1 MRNDVVEELFKKYY
15 NGALLYTL
23 SLTANKHLAEEI
35 VSTAFYKALRSADDD
50 IKNFKPWLIKVCRNV
65 CFDTLK
71 KRKRYADLSE
81 DVVDESEQAVEKI
94 IRDEQYQALY
104 KAIELLPD
112 SQREVVLLFYFED
125 LKIKDIA
132 AVTEKTEDN
141 VKVLLYR
148 ARENLKKILENE
160 K

>member
-1 MRNDVVEELFKKYY
+1 MKNDVVEELFKKHY

-35 VSTAFYKALRSADDD
+35 VSTAFFKALKTADDEIRD
-50 IKNFKPWLIKVCRNV
+50 FKPWLMRVCRNV

-71 KRKRYADLSE
+71 RRKRYAELSE
-81 DVVDESEQAVEKI
+81 ELADESEQAVEKI

-104 KAIELLPD
+104 KSIELLPD
-112 SQREVVLLFYFED
+112 AQKEVVLLFYFEG
-125 LKIKDIA
+125 LKVKDITT
-132 AVTEKTEDN
+132 VVGKTEDN

-148 ARENLKKILENE
+148 ARENMKKILEN
-160 K
+160 KK

>member
-15 NGALLYTL
+15 NGALLYAL

-50 IKNFKPWLIKVCRNV
+50 VRNFKPWLIKVCRNLW
-65 CFDTLK
+65 FDTLR
-71 KRKRYADLSE
+71 KRKRYADFPE
-81 DVVDESEQAVEKI
+81 EIVDESEHAVEKI

-104 KAIELLPD
+104 KAIELLPE
-112 SQREVVLLFYFED
+112 SQRETVLLFYFEN

-132 AVTEKTEDN
+132 TVTEKTEDN

-148 ARENLKKILENE
+148 ARENLKKILEKE
-160 K
+160 V